1 MDLEPCD
8 SHTVSDQPC
17 EGRRDAIVLIRAHQG
32 QEPDSITACTVHA
45 AAARRQ
51 CAAGP
56 PFVGGQCP
64 WCGPDHDEP
73 DPGLPCDSHTASDE
87 PCDGIRD
94 AVLLRP
100 DSAPAGGTTAC
111 PTHAAAIMA
120 TTSGWQ
126 AHPGPGDPTGWWAAT
141 AMSWSQGVE
150 SVWVPP
156 APGNII

>member
-1 MDLEPCD
+1 MKEIPRWRGA
-8 SHTVSDQPC
+8 VWPV
-17 EGRRDAIVLIRAHQG
+17 GRLG
-32 QEPDSITACTVHA
+32 S
-45 AAARRQ
+45 ARGY
-51 CAAGP
+51 ALP
-56 PFVGGQCP
+56 PGRKN
-64 WCGPDHDEP
+64 
-73 DPGLPCDSHTASDE
+73 LAT
-87 PCDGIRD
+87 
-94 AVLLRP
+94 
-100 DSAPAGGTTAC
+100 APAAGTTAC

>member
-17 EGRRDAIVLIRAHQG
+17 EGRRGAIVLIRAHQG
-32 QEPDSITACTVHA
+32 QEPDSI
-45 AAARRQ
+45 
-51 CAAGP
+51 
-56 PFVGGQCP
+56 
-64 WCGPDHDEP
+64 
-73 DPGLPCDSHTASDE
+73 
-87 PCDGIRD
+87 
-94 AVLLRP
+94 
-100 DSAPAGGTTAC
+100 TAC